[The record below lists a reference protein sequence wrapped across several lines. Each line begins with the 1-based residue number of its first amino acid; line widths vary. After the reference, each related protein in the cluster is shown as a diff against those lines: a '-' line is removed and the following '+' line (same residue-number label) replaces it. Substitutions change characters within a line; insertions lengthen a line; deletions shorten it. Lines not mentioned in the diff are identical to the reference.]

1 MSMKILVTGGTGFIG
16 SRLALDARGQG
27 HQIVVAGQLNSDAE
41 RARAQELANA
51 GVRIEQGPLQDP
63 AYARRVADGCEVV
76 IHLAAAQ
83 HEANV
88 ADAYF
93 FDVNVNGT
101 QTLLDAS
108 KSAGVRRFVYGSTI
122 GVYGDSS
129 GQTLDE
135 NTPPRPAN
143 VYGRSKL
150 RAEEVVNSYRQV
162 LETSIVRISETYGPA
177 DFRLLKLFRA
187 LNRGRF
193 FIIGSGL
200 NRRQVIHVRDLARGL
215 MLAASCPAA
224 VGETFVMA
232 GGETMTTRE
241 MVRQIASALGRSA
254 PSWRAPMWPF
264 LTAAFLFER
273 TLSPLGIQPPLH
285 RRRLDFFRKSFVFS
299 TAKAQKLL
307 DFTPTLSFADGT
319 IETAKWY
326 RDQGYLAP

>member
-1 MSMKILVTGGTGFIG
+1 MKILITGGTGFIG
-16 SRLALDARGQG
+16 SRLALLARDEG
-27 HQIVVAGQLNSDAE
+27 HEIVVAGQLNSDAE
-41 RARAQELANA
+41 RARARELEGA
-51 GVRIEQGPLQDP
+51 GVLIEQGPLQDS
-63 AYARRVADGCEVV
+63 AHARRASEGCEAV

-88 ADAYF
+88 ADDHF

-108 KSAGVRRFVYGSTI
+108 KAAGVRRFVYGSTI
-122 GVYGDSS
+122 GVYGDAD

-135 NTPPRPAN
+135 SSPPRPQN

-150 RAEEVVNSYRQV
+150 RAEEVVNSSRGTI
-162 LETSIVRISETYGPA
+162 EICIVRISETYGPG

-187 LNRGRF
+187 LNRRRF

-200 NRRQVIHVRDLARGL
+200 NRRQVIHVHDLARGL
-215 MLAASCPAA
+215 LLAAVSPAA

-232 GGETMTTRE
+232 GPEIMTTRD
-241 MVRQIASALGRSA
+241 MVQQVARALDR
-254 PSWRAPMWPF
+254 PPPRWRAPMWPF
-264 LTAAFLFER
+264 LTAAVIFER
-273 TLSPLGIQPPLH
+273 TLSPLGINPPLH

-299 TAKAQKLL
+299 TTKAHDLLGFAPVIPFQKG
-307 DFTPTLSFADGT
+307 A

-326 RDQGYLAP
+326 QDGGYLTR